1 MPSLK
6 AIRTRITSVKNTRK
20 ITRAMKLV
28 STAKLR
34 RAQDALTQARPYT
47 AAISRVVSE
56 LAAVA
61 GTDSHKL
68 FEERPLHKAAIV
80 VMTSDRGQAGA
91 FNANVTK
98 AVEKYAANELSSAQ
112 EVSLRIIGRKGNQY
126 FSRRRATITSFDQ
139 APTGLTALDVARE
152 VKLAHVRQDHAQ
164 RVLGHRRRV
173 DAAAV
178 REHDVALDHLREE
191 QRAHARGGDLNPAQP
206 RCRGEVGRR
215 HREAEDHLGLRQ
227 QPARLRLIGRRQ
239 ELEIGELA
247 AQPGDVRWRQVP
259 DAVGGADV
267 LEHAKRPHGG
277 AWCHRAPVA
286 RERQGSRPGFVAW
299 LAVSGADGRARAGG
313 FRAGERGP
321 ERHRAATAARADRVA
336 Q

>member
-68 FEERPLHKAAIV
+68 FEERALQKAMIV

-98 AVEKYAANELSSAQ
+98 AVERYAANELSAAS

-126 FSRRRATITSFDQ
+126 FSRRRATVTSYDA
-139 APTGLTALDVARE
+139 APTGLNALEVARE
-152 VKLAHVRQDHAQ
+152 MANRVVDDFSSGKVDRVYVVYNEFKNAASQAVRVRQVLPVVTEETTALTTTKGAPADAESGDFIYEPNKQVLLDRLVPLYVQILLYRAALESITSFFAAQ
-164 RVLGHRRRV
+164 MTAMENATKNAGDMISALTLQFNRARQ
-173 DAAAV
+173 AA
-178 REHDVALDHLREE
+178 
-191 QRAHARGGDLNPAQP
+191 
-206 RCRGEVGRR
+206 
-215 HREAEDHLGLRQ
+215 
-227 QPARLRLIGRRQ
+227 ITK
-239 ELEIGELA
+239 ELA
-247 AQPGDVRWRQVP
+247 EI
-259 DAVGGADV
+259 VGGAEA
-267 LEHAKRPHGG
+267 LKG
-277 AWCHRAPVA
+277 
-286 RERQGSRPGFVAW
+286 
-299 LAVSGADGRARAGG
+299 
-313 FRAGERGP
+313 
-321 ERHRAATAARADRVA
+321 
-336 Q
+336 